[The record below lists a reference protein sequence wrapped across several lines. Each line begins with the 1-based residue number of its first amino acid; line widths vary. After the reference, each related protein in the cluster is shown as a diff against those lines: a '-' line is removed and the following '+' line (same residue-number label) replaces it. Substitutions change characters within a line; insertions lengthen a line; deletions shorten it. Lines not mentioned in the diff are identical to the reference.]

1 MPVPAKRF
9 YMIRHGQTEANAAQ
23 RMAGWLDS
31 PLTDLGRQQADHAR
45 KKVEALEDK
54 PQIIVHSQLSR
65 ARETAAII
73 NTNLNLPMIEDEDYA
88 EMHAGDW
95 EGAPWEDCTGM
106 FDDWQD
112 PPGGETS
119 TDFIDRVRRAKNKA
133 LAREE
138 EPALIVCHGGVF
150 RAFAKLYEIDIW
162 GVENCQLHEFLPH
175 PKNGAFPWRALHYT
189 LDDRLNRRLSQS
201 FHPDAAKT

>member
-1 MPVPAKRF
+1 MFYKYPMPVPAKRF

-73 NTNLNLPMIEDEDYA
+73 NANLNLPMIEDEDYA

-95 EGAPWEDCTGM
+95 
-106 FDDWQD
+106 
-112 PPGGETS
+112 
-119 TDFIDRVRRAKNKA
+119 A
-133 LAREE
+133 L
-138 EPALIVCHGGVF
+138 
-150 RAFAKLYEIDIW
+150 
-162 GVENCQLHEFLPH
+162 
-175 PKNGAFPWRALHYT
+175 NG
-189 LDDRLNRRLSQS
+189 
-201 FHPDAAKT
+201 